1 VAREASAVAR
11 ARETSTARLAK
22 FFPEA
27 SPVRIPVR
35 LTRVTEGNPLTES
48 TVIEFGT
55 PHEVLFASTLPL
67 EFADTL
73 RVQNSDGT
81 LDAEASVVALHNTG
95 GRTAVAARK
104 SGEQARQ
111 WFLDMDHRIEVH
123 QLRQFLQTTTLTSEE
138 GLRTLL
144 QHHLQ
149 KAQRSDSD
157 RDKTDFLLVQFF
169 SHCAPSR
176 LEDADVDIEY
186 VAQVLEPVIQVSDL
200 TLPEWVRPLEEFIQ
214 AANGCRGLNELLSSG
229 MLEKGRKL
237 KTSAGENYFTPA
249 AMVAFTRFSFLM
261 RRVFFRLMHQ
271 DLNAILDGLREL
283 ELRGVSSLDCRSA
296 QFAGDE
302 PVARLRMICNSWKV
316 MFHAEYSSGQPLRML
331 VDLRIVIDAALAR
344 TVKNAGASQPTKVKA
359 AAASFE
365 AAPANSTVAEF
376 EVTGAPPE
384 WDPNAP
390 ADGSAPDDGT
400 L

>member
-1 VAREASAVAR
+1 MTVTPKINDLTMEWRGARLLYPLYAALAREFVIDPPPCAD
-11 ARETSTARLAK
+11 L
-22 FFPEA
+22 
-27 SPVRIPVR
+27 
-35 LTRVTEGNPLTES
+35 ES
-48 TVIEFGT
+48 GV
-55 PHEVLFASTLPL
+55 
-67 EFADTL
+67 
-73 RVQNSDGT
+73 DGPS
-81 LDAEASVVALHNTG
+81 EESV
-95 GRTAVAARK
+95 
-104 SGEQARQ
+104 EQARQ
-111 WFLDMDHRIEVH
+111 WFLDMDQRIQVH

-144 QHHLQ
+144 EHHLQ

-176 LEDADVDIEY
+176 LEDADVDMEY
-186 VAQVLEPVIQVSDL
+186 VAQVLEPVIQVSDF

-237 KTSAGENYFTPA
+237 KTSAGENYFTPV

-271 DLNAILDGLREL
+271 E
-283 ELRGVSSLDCRSA
+283 SSLDCRSA
-296 QFAGDE
+296 QFSADE
-302 PVARLRMICNSWKV
+302 PVARLRMICHSWKV

-344 TVKNAGASQPTKVKA
+344 TAKNVGARPSPEKARA
-359 AAASFE
+359 AAASIE
-365 AAPANSTVAEF
+365 ASPANSGVVEF
-376 EVTGAPPE
+376 EVTSAPPE